1 MFGDSTMQQTATT
14 LMNSLFPAKCQEQIT
29 SIMSDTL
36 IGENFGVLN
45 RGPIWYEAVQST
57 TVPRPDIVILSA
69 GAHITVDDD
78 FVKVMDTVLA
88 GIQRLKRFQPGL
100 TIVWK
105 TQQPGGCTHS
115 IFEPKNVTKAATTSL
130 IVNQLDASSRIYNWK
145 QFYQRD
151 LYVLSRLQELDI
163 PYLDMR
169 MLYSRSDAHPS
180 SSGEKVKYWDC
191 LHLCS
196 PGPLD
201 VIAPLFQN
209 FLVQRKSLPLVEV
222 LQN

>member
-1 MFGDSTMQQTATT
+1 MFRDSTMQQTAST
-14 LMNSLFPAKCQEQIT
+14 LMNSLFPAKCQRQIT
-29 SIMSDTL
+29 SILSDTL
-36 IGENFGVLN
+36 IGENFGVMN
-45 RGPIWYEAVQST
+45 RGPIWYKAVQFTS
-57 TVPRPDIVILSA
+57 VPKPEIVILTA
-69 GAHITVDDD
+69 GAHINGNGD

-100 TIVWK
+100 TVAWK

-115 IFEPKNVTKAATTSL
+115 IFEPKNVVKAAATSF
-130 IVNQLDASSRIYNWK
+130 VDQEPRNRSYNWD

-169 MLYSRSDAHPS
+169 MLYSRSDAHRS
-180 SSGEKVKYWDC
+180 SSGQKITAGADC

-209 FLVQRKSLPLVEV
+209 LLIQLKSLPLVEV
-222 LQN
+222 YQ